1 MATKTPEERRKAYF
15 AYVRY
20 VQSIAVLRQS
30 KEKARN
36 AKKEKE
42 AMIQKFIEMVRD
54 TLKQAKEQ
62 IWRRACFKK
71 LIAHKDDLENMHGG
85 IEHVAASLEEQNKKV
100 AEAGYVAIK
109 TVKPID
115 KGKSSFCS
123 LFCSHMLKTLYLQL
137 SALVKQSEKPNK
149 LYRDQAWMKL
159 IPALY
164 RLLQD
169 LKRIEELKKEIAENC
184 HYVEFLKSVQP
195 LLTGDSCDSQHSSDQ
210 ELENSDT
217 SSSEDITVISR

>member
-1 MATKTPEERRKAYF
+1 MATKTLEERRKAYF

-30 KEKARN
+30 KAKARN

-71 LIAHKDDLENMHGG
+71 LIAHKDDLENMQGG
-85 IEHVAASLEEQNKKV
+85 IEHVAVSLEEQNKKV

-115 KGKSSFCS
+115 KE
-123 LFCSHMLKTLYLQL
+123 TLYLQL
-137 SALVKQSEKPNK
+137 SALVKQSENPNK
-149 LYRDQAWMKL
+149 LYCDQAWMKL

-169 LKRIEELKKEIAENC
+169 LKRTAIPKWLPFEAAMRRYPRMHTSEMLAPVSQLAMYIG
-184 HYVEFLKSVQP
+184 EFWCTP
-195 LLTGDSCDSQHSSDQ
+195 HSGRH
-210 ELENSDT
+210 ERVN
-217 SSSEDITVISR
+217 VISV

>member
-1 MATKTPEERRKAYF
+1 MATKTLEERRKAYF

-30 KEKARN
+30 KAKARN

-71 LIAHKDDLENMHGG
+71 LIAHKDDLENMQGG
-85 IEHVAASLEEQNKKV
+85 IEHVAVSLEEQNKKV

-115 KGKSSFCS
+115 KEGYRQIMSHFQLERNWDQQLPVQLVMVPIGGQLQCNWDQLPTVSS
-123 LFCSHMLKTLYLQL
+123 
-137 SALVKQSEKPNK
+137 
-149 LYRDQAWMKL
+149 
-159 IPALY
+159 
-164 RLLQD
+164 
-169 LKRIEELKKEIAENC
+169 
-184 HYVEFLKSVQP
+184 
-195 LLTGDSCDSQHSSDQ
+195 
-210 ELENSDT
+210 
-217 SSSEDITVISR
+217 

>member
-1 MATKTPEERRKAYF
+1 
-15 AYVRY
+15 
-20 VQSIAVLRQS
+20 
-30 KEKARN
+30 
-36 AKKEKE
+36 
-42 AMIQKFIEMVRD
+42 MIQKFIEMVRD

-71 LIAHKDDLENMHGG
+71 LIAHKDDLENMQGG
-85 IEHVAASLEEQNKKV
+85 IEHVAVSLEEQNKKV

-115 KGKSSFCS
+115 KE
-123 LFCSHMLKTLYLQL
+123 TLYLQL
-137 SALVKQSEKPNK
+137 SALVKQSENPNK
-149 LYRDQAWMKL
+149 LYCDQAWMKL

-195 LLTGDSCDSQHSSDQ
+195 LLRGDSCDSQHSSDQ